1 MQKRSF
7 LAIDLGAESGR
18 MVIGRVS
25 SSGIKLSEIH
35 RFPNKQIFFQEHLH
49 WNILDLWEKIKQGLI
64 KAAKQNEGDL
74 ISVGVDTW
82 GVDFGLI
89 SRDGQ
94 ILGYPFTYRD
104 TRTEG
109 MMEKAFQS
117 ISKRKIY
124 EQTGIQFLPFNS
136 IYQLLYMVRNRDE
149 LLKVCDRLLFMP
161 DIFNFLLTGEKY
173 SEYTISTTSQLL
185 NAYTRKWDPVIFSG
199 LNLPIDI
206 MAPILQPGEKIGKVS
221 ADSGQETGLTGVQVV
236 SVGSHDTASAVAAV
250 PANSPN
256 WAYLSSGTWSLLGVE
271 VEEPVISD
279 ISLRYGFT
287 NEGGIGGKIR
297 LLRNI
302 MGLWLLQKC
311 RYQWNAEGDE
321 CSYDDLVTWAEA
333 AKPFKC
339 IIDPDHSSFLNPPDM
354 PAAIR
359 VYCQHTGQPEPRS
372 KPEMVRC
379 IFESL
384 ALKYRHI
391 LKLIQSLT
399 KKKIVVLHIVGGGS
413 QNRMLS
419 EFTAH
424 AAQVTVRAGPT
435 EATALGN
442 ILVQGIASGFP
453 TGLDEGRRLI
463 ASSFPTE
470 TFFPEKKDEWNKA
483 YQKYKKLFLS

>member
-1 MQKRSF
+1 MKEHNY

-18 MVIGRVS
+18 MVIGTVS
-25 SSGIKLSEIH
+25 SSGIKLTEAH
-35 RFPNKQIFFQEHLH
+35 RFPNQQIFFQGHLH
-49 WNILDLWEKIKQGLI
+49 WNILDLWEKIKQGLFNASI
-64 KAAKQNEGDL
+64 QSEGDL
-74 ISVGVDTW
+74 SSIGVDTW

-89 SRDGQ
+89 SRDDQ
-94 ILGYPFTYRD
+94 ILGHPYTYRD
-104 TRTEG
+104 ARTEG
-109 MMEKAFQS
+109 MMESAFRS
-117 ISKRKIY
+117 VSKRKIY
-124 EQTGIQFLPFNS
+124 EQTGIQFLTFNS
-136 IYQLLYMVRNRDE
+136 IYQLLYMVRSRDE
-149 LLKVCDRLLFMP
+149 LLKVSDRLLFMP

-173 SEYTISTTSQLL
+173 SEYTIATTSQLL

-311 RYQWNAEGDE
+311 RLQWKKEGVE
-321 CSYDDLVTWAEA
+321 CTYDDLVKWAEA
-333 AKPFKC
+333 AKPFRC
-339 IIDPDHSSFLNPPDM
+339 IIDPDFPSFLNPPDM

-359 VYCQHTGQPEPRS
+359 SYCHRTDQPEPHS
-372 KPEMVRC
+372 NPEIIRC

-384 ALKYRHI
+384 ALKYRFI
-391 LKLIQSLT
+391 LELIQSLT
-399 KKKIVVLHIVGGGS
+399 KKKIEVLHIVGGGA
-413 QNRMLS
+413 QNRLLS
-419 EFTAH
+419 QFTAD
-424 AAQVTVRAGPT
+424 AAQVIVKTGPT

-442 ILVQGIASGFP
+442 IIVQGMASGFP
-453 TGLDEGRRLI
+453 ANLKEGRDLI
-463 ASSFPTE
+463 ASSFPSVTYH
-470 TFFPEKKDEWNKA
+470 PEKSDEWNKV
-483 YQKYKKLFLS
+483 YQRYKKLFS